1 VNILS
6 VHKAISEHVNKQNE
20 KINHFLALDSQR
32 EAYIEEA
39 LELSLQGKEFTIDK
53 INQVTNQINALA
65 KQGIVPT
72 RKIVTVE
79 MVRDYAMKLRDKK

>member
-39 LELSLQGKEFTIDK
+39 LVLSMQGKEFTTDK

-79 MVRDYAMKLRDKK
+79 MVRNYAMKLSDKK